1 MMSAGDVIKL
11 TNSSGKTIQL
21 NTAQSGMWYSGNV
34 LTIKPHGYRDTNCIG
49 ICLRFLRT
57 GSYSRPFITKL
68 YQ

>member
-1 MMSAGDVIKL
+1 MIKL
-11 TNSSGKTIQL
+11 TNRSGKTIQL
-21 NTAQSGMWYSGNV
+21 NTKQSVMTYSGNV
-34 LTIKPHGYRDTNCIG
+34 LTINPNGYTDTNCIG